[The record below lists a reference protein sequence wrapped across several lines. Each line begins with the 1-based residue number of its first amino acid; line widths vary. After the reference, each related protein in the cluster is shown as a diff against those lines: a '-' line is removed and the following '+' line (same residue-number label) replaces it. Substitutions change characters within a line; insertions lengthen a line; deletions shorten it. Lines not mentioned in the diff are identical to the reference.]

1 MRKGILKKGK
11 VDILVIDKYIRI
23 LNEKE
28 YFDGRALFFHEKHS
42 ASIKANGNN
51 MKEHLINRLYLQDES
66 VQLKDLYFVQ
76 NLGNGNYGNV
86 S

>member
-28 YFDGRALFFHEKHS
+28 YFDGRALFFHEKRS

-66 VQLKDLYFVQ
+66 VQLNDLCFVQ
-76 NLGNGNYGNV
+76 NVGNENY
-86 S
+86 

>member
-1 MRKGILKKGK
+1 MKKGK

-28 YFDGRALFFHEKHS
+28 YFDGRALFFHEKCS
-42 ASIKANGNN
+42 ASIKANDNN

-66 VQLKDLYFVQ
+66 VQLKDLYFVE

-86 S
+86 SLVNN